1 MMKTLTRWLRV
12 IGGILL
18 LPFLLII
25 LLILKPI
32 EWLVGRFLLANK
44 HLPAHFQ
51 AIRDEAEAAEARY
64 QQGEGVAALNEAI
77 AAWEQILN
85 DPEFA
90 NADAEEKL
98 SLSWVLNDSAG
109 TYWRRYQAT
118 GVLADLD
125 KALSSWEELANS
137 VPSDSPHLPA
147 ILNNLG
153 VGLSDR
159 YQRTGALSDLDDSI
173 ANAQQAVEL
182 TPEGS
187 PDLPSRLNNLGS
199 FLSYR
204 YQRTG
209 ALSDLDDSIANAQQ
223 AVELTQVGEPNL
235 PMYLNNLGN
244 RLSDRYQRT
253 GALSDLD
260 DSIANAQ
267 QAVELT
273 PEGSPKLPMY
283 LNNLGNRLSNR
294 YQRTGALSDLD
305 DSIANAQQAVEL
317 TKVGEPGLP
326 MYLNNLGRL
335 LSYRYQRTGALSD
348 LDDSIAN
355 AQQAVEL
362 TPEGSPDLPMYLNN
376 LGSFLSYRY
385 QRTGALSDLDDSIA
399 NAQQAVELTPEGSP
413 DLPMYLNN
421 LGSFLSDRYQRTG
434 ALSDLDDSI
443 ANAQQAVEL
452 TPEGSPSLPMYLNN
466 LGNKLSYRY
475 QHIGALSDL
484 QQGIAA
490 YKKAAQRG
498 LEVALEEGLI
508 SARKWLRWAFRRQ
521 AWDEVVEAYD
531 YAFKASTRL
540 VQTQLTRQHQ
550 TQWLKESQGLAAHAA
565 YALAQQN
572 KLTDAVV
579 TLERGLAQLLS
590 EALARDRAELE
601 QLKDIGHSDL
611 YDSYQQAINDW
622 HDAQQLAGR
631 LEHPTAKQ
639 SEKIRDS
646 LRAASKQLDNT
657 IAAIRQLDGYADFLA
672 APGFADISKA
682 VNNTRLVYIAAT
694 EAGGLALIVDNNTI
708 TPVWL
713 PELTEA
719 SLEQTLVSLEAPHR
733 GYLRAYEEWRRDSN
747 DETHRTEWFDA
758 LEQTTQLLWQRIMAP
773 IIEVLPE
780 SAAITLIPVGR
791 LGLLP
796 LHAAWTDDST
806 APTGKRYA
814 LDVLTISY
822 APNARALSAAQQVAA
837 RISPDTLL
845 AIEEPLPVNANRLPS
860 APYETQTVISTF
872 KQHQVLKNAEATRAA
887 VLAALLHCN
896 VLHFSCHGRAN
907 LQKPLQSGLIM
918 ANDKFITV
926 KDILDLRLNGV
937 RLATLSACETG
948 IPGTELPEEVVN
960 LPAGLLQA
968 GIAGVAASLWSVND
982 FSTMML
988 MAYFYD
994 RWRIDQLEPAEAL
1007 RQAQIWMRDTT
1018 NAQKKV
1024 YFKQLLDEQTS
1035 TIADETKMAQGT
1047 AKVLRQVIMLKKP
1060 TDREFEHPFYWA
1072 AFGLVGV

>member
-1 MMKTLTRWLRV
+1 MM
-12 IGGILL
+12 
-18 LPFLLII
+18 
-25 LLILKPI
+25 
-32 EWLVGRFLLANK
+32 N
-44 HLPAHFQ
+44 FQ
-51 AIRDEAEAAEARY
+51 AIIDQADAAEARY

-85 DPEFA
+85 HPEFA

-98 SLSWVLNDSAG
+98 SLWWVLNDSAG
-109 TYWRRYQAT
+109 TYLRRYWAT

-137 VPSDSPHLPA
+137 VPSDSPLLPT

-153 VGLSDR
+153 IGLSD
-159 YQRTGALSDLDDSI
+159 
-173 ANAQQAVEL
+173 
-182 TPEGS
+182 
-187 PDLPSRLNNLGS
+187 
-199 FLSYR
+199 
-204 YQRTG
+204 
-209 ALSDLDDSIANAQQ
+209 
-223 AVELTQVGEPNL
+223 
-235 PMYLNNLGN
+235 
-244 RLSDRYQRT
+244 
-253 GALSDLD
+253 
-260 DSIANAQ
+260 
-267 QAVELT
+267 
-273 PEGSPKLPMY
+273 
-283 LNNLGNRLSNR
+283 
-294 YQRTGALSDLD
+294 
-305 DSIANAQQAVEL
+305 
-317 TKVGEPGLP
+317 
-326 MYLNNLGRL
+326 
-335 LSYRYQRTGALSD
+335 RYQRTGALSD

-376 LGSFLSYRY
+376 LGTRLSYRYQRTGALSDLDDSIANAQQAVELTQVGEPNLPMYLSNLGSWLSYRYQRTGALSDLDDSIANAQQAVELTKVGEPNLPSLLNNLGNKLSYRYQRTGALSDLDDSIANAQQAVELTQVGSPNLPMYLSNLGNSLSYRYQRTGALSDLDDSIANAQQAVELTPEGSPDVPMYLSNLGNRLSYRY

-413 DLPMYLNN
+413 DLPGRLNN
-421 LGSFLSDRYQRTG
+421 LGNWLSDRYQRTG
-434 ALSDLDDSI
+434 
-443 ANAQQAVEL
+443 E
-452 TPEGSPSLPMYLNN
+452 
-466 LGNKLSYRY
+466 
-475 QHIGALSDL
+475 LSDL

-498 LEVALEEGLI
+498 LEVALEAGLT
-508 SARKWLRWAFRRQ
+508 SARNWLRWAFGRK

-531 YAFKASTRL
+531 YAFKASNRL

-550 TQWLKESQGLAAHAA
+550 TQWLKKSQGLAAHAA

-572 KLTDAVV
+572 QLPDAVV

-631 LEHPTAKQ
+631 LEHPTAEQ
-639 SEKIRDS
+639 SEQIRDR

-694 EAGGLALIVDNNTI
+694 KAGGLALIVDNNNTI

-780 SAAITLIPVGR
+780 SAAITLIPVGS

-896 VLHFSCHGRAN
+896 VLHFSCHGLAN
-907 LQKPLQSGLIM
+907 LEKPLQSGLVM

-926 KDILDLRLNGV
+926 KDILDLRHNGV

-948 IPGTELPEEVVN
+948 IPGIELPEEVVN